1 MGGETNLASRFGNY
15 LNALGAKRFGLS
27 FIALALILAIVFWL
41 RPNVA
46 SYNGLRLLLNLSPV
60 LVFTALAQMF
70 IMTAGDIDLGIGTF
84 VGLVDCIVAGLLNE
98 QPALAVS
105 MLIGCPIGY
114 ALMGALIHWRQLP
127 SIVVTLGASFVWLGL
142 ALMVLPLPGGTV
154 PVALTALVRLRPPFV
169 PMPIILAIIP
179 MIVAHL
185 VLNKMSYGVVLRGI
199 GGSLAAVE
207 RAGRSTLKARMI
219 LYAMAGVCGLC
230 AGLCLAATTTTGDA
244 NVGRGLTLVSIG
256 AVIIGGGEF
265 VGGIVSPIGTV
276 FGALIMQLSG
286 SLLSFASVAPAWQ
299 YSIQG
304 AILLVILALRIV
316 SWKRRRI

>member
-1 MGGETNLASRFGNY
+1 MNY
-15 LNALGAKRFGLS
+15 LSALGIKRFGLS
-27 FIALALILAIVFWL
+27 LIALVLILAVVFWL

-46 SYNGLRLLLNLSPV
+46 SYGGLRLLLNLSPV

-84 VGLVDCIVAGLLNE
+84 VGLVDCIVAGLLNDYPV
-98 QPALAVS
+98 PAVA
-105 MLIGCPIGY
+105 MLIACPLAY

-154 PVALTALVRLRPPFV
+154 PSFLTGFMRLRPPGV
-169 PMPIILAIIP
+169 PMPIIVAVVPVVL
-179 MIVAHL
+179 AHL
-185 VLNKMSYGVVLRGI
+185 ILNKMSYGVVLRGI

-207 RAGRSTLKARMI
+207 RSGRSTLRARMT
-219 LYAMAGVCGLC
+219 LYALAGICGLC
-230 AGLCLAATTTTGDA
+230 AGLCLAAITTTGDA

-265 VGGIVSPIGTV
+265 VGGIVSPIGTL

-286 SLLSFASVAPAWQ
+286 SLLSFASVPPAWQ

-304 AILLVILALRIV
+304 AILLVILALRVV
-316 SWKRRRI
+316 SWRRRTA

>member
-1 MGGETNLASRFGNY
+1 MRDRESPMAYIGEI
-15 LNALGAKRFGLS
+15 LNGLGAKRFGLS
-27 FIALALILAIVFWL
+27 LIALVLILGLVFWL

-84 VGLVDCIVAGLLNE
+84 VGLVDCIVAGLLND
-98 QPALAVS
+98 QPALALVL
-105 MLIGCPIGY
+105 LIACPIAYG
-114 ALMGALIHWRQLP
+114 LMGALIHWRQLP

-154 PVALTALVRLRPPFV
+154 PAALTGLVRLHPPFV
-169 PMPIILAIIP
+169 PMPIVLAVIP
-179 MIVAHL
+179 MVIVHL

-207 RAGRSTLKARMI
+207 RAGRSTVKARMI
-219 LYAMAGVCGLC
+219 LYVMAGVCGLC

-286 SLLSFASVAPAWQ
+286 SLLSFASVPPAWQ

-304 AILLVILALRIV
+304 AILLVILALRV
-316 SWKRRRI
+316 LSGRRRPA

>member
-1 MGGETNLASRFGNY
+1 MSAVWHQ
-15 LNALGAKRFGLS
+15 LNALGVRRFGLS
-27 FIALALILAIVFWL
+27 LVALVLILAVVFWL

-46 SYNGLRLLLNLSPV
+46 SYGGLRLLLNLSPV

-84 VGLVDCIVAGLLNE
+84 VGLVDCIVAGLLNDN
-98 QPALAVS
+98 PGIAVA
-105 MLIGCPIGY
+105 MLIACPVGY

-154 PVALTALVRLRPPFV
+154 PAALTGFIRVHPPGV
-169 PMPIILAIIP
+169 PMPIIVAVVPVVL
-179 MIVAHL
+179 AHL
-185 VLNKMSYGVVLRGI
+185 ILNKMSYGVVLRGI

-207 RAGRSTLKARMI
+207 RSGRSTLKARMT
-219 LYAMAGVCGLC
+219 LYALAGICGLC
-230 AGLCLAATTTTGDA
+230 AGLCLAAITTTGDA

-265 VGGIVSPIGTV
+265 VGGIVSPIGTL

-286 SLLSFASVAPAWQ
+286 SLLSFASVPPAWQ

-304 AILLVILALRIV
+304 AILLVILALRVV
-316 SWKRRRI
+316 SWRRRAA